1 MTMKGKTR
9 IWIAMVLL
17 FISGL
22 AIGFFGAG
30 MLMRNNVSRFVDRGP
45 AHMNE
50 RIVMHALRDMDL
62 TDGERAAIDAI
73 IGRTA
78 PELNRISTAF
88 GDSLKS
94 VAEAQFD
101 SIKAVLDDE
110 RAGVLEERMET
121 IRERFRRQRDERR
134 GHRPGGRRGRH
145 VGPSPDPPPG
155 G

>member
-1 MTMKGKTR
+1 MTMKSRTR
-9 IWIAMVLL
+9 IWIGMVLL

-30 MLMRNNVSRFVDRGP
+30 MTMRKNVRRFVDKGP

-50 RIVMHALRDMDL
+50 RIVRRALRDMDL
-62 TDGERAAIDAI
+62 TDEQRATIEAIVEE
-73 IGRTA
+73 TT
-78 PELNRISTAF
+78 PELRRLSDSF

-94 VAEAQFD
+94 IATAQFD
-101 SIKAVLDDE
+101 SIKTVLDEDQVE
-110 RAGVLEERMET
+110 VLEERMKRM
-121 IRERFRRQRDERR
+121 RERFDRQRDGRR

-145 VGPSPDPPPG
+145 DDPPPIPPPG